1 MDHFAVDFKKRRI
14 ALGFTQREVAEA
26 ISSITTRYSQTVMSR
41 FESRLL
47 PLKNM
52 YRMRQLL
59 VEWLRA
65 VDKSQT
71 TSLNTGSV
79 LPCVFSE
86 NPRRARTTIQ
96 EPMKCKLEQ
105 HFAVEHTPS
114 PSTLTRLANEW
125 GVTYQVVR
133 VWFCNRRQKFRRET
147 ELLSAPLPEAVFV
160 STDPISDSQQMSPD
174 DHYPLEQLDGNSELN
189 PFQ

>member
-1 MDHFAVDFKKRRI
+1 MRRCRCRAELGEKHSVKCFFSYSHLITVQFIQDMDHFAVDFKKRRI

-96 EPMKCKLEQ
+96 
-105 HFAVEHTPS
+105 
-114 PSTLTRLANEW
+114 
-125 GVTYQVVR
+125 VVR